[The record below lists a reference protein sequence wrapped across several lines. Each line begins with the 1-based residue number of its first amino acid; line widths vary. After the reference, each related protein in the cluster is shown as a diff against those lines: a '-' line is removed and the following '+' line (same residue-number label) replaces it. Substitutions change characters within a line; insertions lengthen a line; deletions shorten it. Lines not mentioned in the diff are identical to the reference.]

1 MSGSIDTQDKIDALA
16 WAIAI
21 INQHAPAAGYD
32 QLDRNRLHALKTM
45 RDDAQR
51 DARSGTKP

>member
-1 MSGSIDTQDKIDALA
+1 MSGHIDPQDKIDALV
-16 WAIAI
+16 WAIGI
-21 INQHAPAAGYD
+21 INKNAPASGFE
-32 QLDRNRLHALKTM
+32 QLDRNRLHTLALM

>member
-1 MSGSIDTQDKIDALA
+1 MSGHIDPQDKIDALA
-16 WAIAI
+16 WALSI
-21 INQHAPAAGYD
+21 INKHAPAAGFE
-32 QLDRNRLHALKTM
+32 QLDRNRLHTLALM